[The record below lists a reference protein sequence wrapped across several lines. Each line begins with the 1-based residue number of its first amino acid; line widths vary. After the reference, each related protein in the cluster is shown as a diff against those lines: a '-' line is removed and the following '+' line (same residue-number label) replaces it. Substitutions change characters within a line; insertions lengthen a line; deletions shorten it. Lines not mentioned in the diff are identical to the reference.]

1 MSNSNA
7 LFEKIYRKIA
17 VTKNYIAKPRSS
29 GMDNWS
35 MDRWLVQIGP
45 EQEII
50 VGMSDAGYSR
60 WVAIKVSGKIIWRVN
75 DYYPNPLSF
84 CDISEVRNWKLTPF
98 QADAYGGL
106 HYVDRSYCDRIIN
119 YFYRRFII
127 WCRES
132 SERVQLGD

>member
-60 WVAIKVSGKIIWRVN
+60 WVAMKVSGKIIWRVN

-84 CDISEVRNWKLTPF
+84 CDISEEDFCDFCEKSCL
-98 QADAYGGL
+98 QADL
-106 HYVDRSYCDRIIN
+106 IV
-119 YFYRRFII
+119 
-127 WCRES
+127 
-132 SERVQLGD
+132 V